1 MHKAHG
7 RLTAVLIA
15 VLLLGAAVAV
25 PAQAT
30 GGHASTTLQFGGRT
44 SQCPPTAGRCA
55 QVVFL
60 LSRNMH
66 KVKQFA
72 IEYAATCQS
81 NPGDP
86 ILDGI
91 GTDTLPIKPRGRTY
105 AFDASGT
112 YDLDPD
118 PTTGNT
124 RHAAVTFTARVGRH
138 GHARGTFKATITVTN
153 AAGQQVDSCSTGA
166 TPVTWTARLHKS

>member
-1 MHKAHG
+1 MHRSHG

-15 VLLLGAAVAV
+15 VLVLGAAVAV

-60 LSRNMH
+60 LARNMH

-91 GTDTLPIKPRGRTY
+91 GTDTLPIKASGRTY
-105 AFDASGT
+105 AFNASGT

-118 PTTGNT
+118 PVTGNK
-124 RHAAVTFTARVGRH
+124 RHATVDFTARVGRH
-138 GHARGTFKATITVTN
+138 GRARGTFEATINVVD
-153 AAGQQVDSCSTGA
+153 ASGKQVDTCTTG
-166 TPVTWTARLHKS
+166 TSIVTWTARLHKS